1 MAGEMML
8 IDARLMPATAVIVR
22 VIGRFIVFSFDER
35 VKKRVARKPMESTQR
50 FNGARSVASTD
61 GAARTC
67 QVLRLACFCRITVA
81 GQRRNLTGLPLNF
94 KYVDEVVDHILGCL
108 LCSIDT

>member
-35 VKKRVARKPMESTQR
+35 AKKRVARKPLESTQR

-61 GAARTC
+61 GAARAC
-67 QVLRLACFCRITVA
+67 QVLRLACIA
-81 GQRRNLTGLPLNF
+81 QD
-94 KYVDEVVDHILGCL
+94 YGCGTAPE
-108 LCSIDT
+108 SHRTSPEFQVRG